1 MGGRVL
7 KQVREFYNDYMEH
20 YRKGVERFGIWWT
33 IFTASILGFALIFIV
48 FAFLLATL
56 FL

>member
-7 KQVREFYNDYMEH
+7 KQVRKFYDEYIEH

-48 FAFLLATL
+48 FALLLVIL